1 MTAPDTDILADL
13 VRAKRSC
20 LIQLRDA
27 GRRQL
32 ELIDGGNM
40 TALLDLLAAKQRT
53 IAQLQR
59 IERALDPFRG
69 QDPGQRRWRTPQNRA
84 ACSEQLQQCE
94 MLLGEI
100 IGQEKC
106 SESSLTRRR
115 DEAAVRLQGVHLAG
129 VARGAY
135 TAQPQP
141 NVSQLDLLSER

>member
-1 MTAPDTDILADL
+1 MSAPDTDILADL

-53 IAQLQR
+53 IVQLQR
-59 IERALDPFRG
+59 VERALDPFRG
-69 QDPGQRRWRTPQNRA
+69 QDPDARRWRTPQDRA
-84 ACSEQLQQCE
+84 ACCEQLQQCE
-94 MLLGEI
+94 TLLGEI
-100 IGQEKC
+100 ISQEKC
-106 SESSLTRRR
+106 SESNLTRRR
-115 DEAAVRLQGVHLAG
+115 DVAAVRLQGAHLAG

-135 TAQPQP
+135 TAQPQT

>member
-69 QDPGQRRWRTPQNRA
+69 QDPERRRWRTLQDRA

-100 IGQEKC
+100 ISQEKC
-106 SESSLTRRR
+106 SEGSLTRRR
-115 DEAAVRLQGVHLAG
+115 DEAAVRLQGAHLAG

-135 TAQPQP
+135 TAQPQF